1 MRFCKQNSRSGLVP
15 YWRKDTDPLNI
26 IENEYLI
33 TNHYYQKVKLK
44 LSCPSP
50 SSEQTPRWLLGVE
63 LNTPVQFEL
72 AALLTS
78 IYCPHLLFTVECLGI
93 IICKYYKA
101 TNYTH
106 SNAPGCCWS
115 PSFSGPLPLPLK
127 TFGFSL
133 QSIVYSVFFT

>member
-1 MRFCKQNSRSGLVP
+1 M
-15 YWRKDTDPLNI
+15 

-50 SSEQTPRWLLGVE
+50 SSEQTHCWLLGVE

-78 IYCPHLLFTVECLGI
+78 THWPHLLVTVECPEMI
-93 IICKYYKA
+93 I
-101 TNYTH
+101 
-106 SNAPGCCWS
+106 
-115 PSFSGPLPLPLK
+115 
-127 TFGFSL
+127 
-133 QSIVYSVFFT
+133 